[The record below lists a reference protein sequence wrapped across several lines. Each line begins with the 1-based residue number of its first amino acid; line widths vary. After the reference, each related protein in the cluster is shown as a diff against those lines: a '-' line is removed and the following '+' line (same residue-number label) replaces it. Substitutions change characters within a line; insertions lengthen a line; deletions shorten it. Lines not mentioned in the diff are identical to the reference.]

1 MKFKTKPLKLRLIAF
16 ISIFSLILIGLNCAP
31 VGIVT
36 EKYSEDFYRVEKLL
50 SQAPIQT
57 NPTLIVYSDNQSGWR
72 IRETFLK
79 KSNWL
84 TWKMLIFPFYELYLI
99 GNGIVGTVNWARKM
113 PDYGGKERRFI
124 RDTIYTAAK
133 NSQNAV
139 ILNIGDIV
147 ANDGRRPA
155 HWATFIQENKIEH
168 PLLNDIPYLP
178 VIGNHEHATDTTYG
192 LANFKAVFDY
202 PRFYVVEFRDM
213 ALFVLDSNLLID
225 QYEKIDDDVQDKLFH
240 KWFVSDE
247 NAKKISWL
255 ENQLGKSDKP
265 FKIIVMHHPPITFGM
280 HHRDWLDED
289 NGRNLIEKRHRLLN
303 LFQKYGVRVVL
314 SGHDHLYQHNIL
326 DVDEGRKIHFIVG
339 GGGGVPLRKP
349 VNTKKQIKYQQHF
362 KSEGLDV
369 RIARQEEI
377 YHYYII
383 EVTSNEMT
391 IKVHEVT
398 GKIESPIR
406 LVENI
411 GVKK

>member
-247 NAKKISWL
+247 NAKKI
-255 ENQLGKSDKP
+255 
-265 FKIIVMHHPPITFGM
+265 
-280 HHRDWLDED
+280 
-289 NGRNLIEKRHRLLN
+289 
-303 LFQKYGVRVVL
+303 
-314 SGHDHLYQHNIL
+314 
-326 DVDEGRKIHFIVG
+326 
-339 GGGGVPLRKP
+339 
-349 VNTKKQIKYQQHF
+349 
-362 KSEGLDV
+362 
-369 RIARQEEI
+369 
-377 YHYYII
+377 
-383 EVTSNEMT
+383 
-391 IKVHEVT
+391 
-398 GKIESPIR
+398 
-406 LVENI
+406 
-411 GVKK
+411 